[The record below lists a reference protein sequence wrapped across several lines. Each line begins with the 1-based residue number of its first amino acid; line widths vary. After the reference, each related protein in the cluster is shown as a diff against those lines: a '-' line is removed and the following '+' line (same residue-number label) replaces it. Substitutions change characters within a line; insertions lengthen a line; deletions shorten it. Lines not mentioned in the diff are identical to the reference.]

1 MRIFPEDALPTIEA
15 SSLPEVDINELQF
28 KLIHMLAPS
37 GGSRPRGMH
46 DQESRP
52 PSLANKFNVRVA
64 KYKRFQ
70 RLFQNN
76 RRKLASHLLDGT
88 FLDQFKG
95 NVDEATAHPQN
106 TLSSRPLLPTIEE
119 AAGSDTPGVSI
130 TQPILAEEVAREL
143 KAARPSAAGPDGLK
157 MLYLQKLKAADFASL
172 FNIWLAH
179 HNRTPRF
186 GCAVAAL
193 LPAMLEGWKLKNI
206 LMGPMAIYFFN
217 SSGNG
222 ENDLEELDFREKLP
236 RPSTCGRVSD
246 PIDGG
251 IPISLDV
258 AEASFCS
265 MADFKKIFYFICL
278 SLLIMQSS
286 ELYVFIDATNVLSGR
301 SYRVCA
307 QHEPDSSKL
316 ASSKSEAIPYKLV
329 FWNTDDDYWCEPL
342 SRNASFA
349 NCVVYGLHESKN
361 SSECGP
367 HSASIV
373 SRLRYLHE
381 HDGDVALFLE
391 DDLSFSY
398 FDPTIPFGFLNM
410 SIYFIDNYW
419 FQKILDLS
427 ENPRNSSNIHLRFYS
442 PVNWTVAITPVVL
455 VVIALFAL
463 MVGSYWAGYKH
474 DIALKMRLRLAEA
487 YRKIIDGNGASA
499 SDSTR
504 ANNFENSRNSKASNI
519 QSNLR
524 TLFCALF
531 MSVGLLL
538 FLFFAYDY
546 AIWFILS
553 IYVFSAY
560 VSLYDC
566 FSHLIPN
573 CLFCHKEIPLN
584 CLKAI
589 FSYFTKRSDSRN
601 WSVPFKRIFLCFFC
615 LTLTISWFVFRKQW
629 YVVVLQNILG
639 LAILISVVS
648 NVRLPTLKAVTVFS
662 LAFLIYDVTMVF
674 ISPYFTNGC
683 SIMLDVVTGG
693 GCSKGRGAVVNVENA
708 KEMLPLMI
716 VVPQLTDLAVSCAK
730 LSGIYSLM
738 PTSLGFGDVIIPGIM
753 VGFNAAFDRSWNIRY
768 NLYFIVSSI
777 GYLLGLVVTLT
788 ILLITGSALCR
799 GEVLKM
805 WRGEFKIEVED
816 VREDGSLD
824 TAAQ

>member
-1 MRIFPEDALPTIEA
+1 
-15 SSLPEVDINELQF
+15 
-28 KLIHMLAPS
+28 
-37 GGSRPRGMH
+37 
-46 DQESRP
+46 
-52 PSLANKFNVRVA
+52 
-64 KYKRFQ
+64 
-70 RLFQNN
+70 
-76 RRKLASHLLDGT
+76 
-88 FLDQFKG
+88 
-95 NVDEATAHPQN
+95 
-106 TLSSRPLLPTIEE
+106 
-119 AAGSDTPGVSI
+119 
-130 TQPILAEEVAREL
+130 
-143 KAARPSAAGPDGLK
+143 
-157 MLYLQKLKAADFASL
+157 
-172 FNIWLAH
+172 
-179 HNRTPRF
+179 
-186 GCAVAAL
+186 
-193 LPAMLEGWKLKNI
+193 
-206 LMGPMAIYFFN
+206 
-217 SSGNG
+217 
-222 ENDLEELDFREKLP
+222 
-236 RPSTCGRVSD
+236 
-246 PIDGG
+246 
-251 IPISLDV
+251 
-258 AEASFCS
+258 

-531 MSVGLLL
+531 MSVGL
-538 FLFFAYDY
+538 
-546 AIWFILS
+546 
-553 IYVFSAY
+553 
-560 VSLYDC
+560 
-566 FSHLIPN
+566 
-573 CLFCHKEIPLN
+573 IPLN

-788 ILLITGSALCR
+788 ILLITGSGQPALLYIVPSVLFFTYALALCR

-805 WRGEFKIEVED
+805 WRGEFLRTSVKMAALTLLLSDEMFLCAIILNSVIVQCPLYCFTVAQKPVEHFCAKISLVIWIGTREVN
-816 VREDGSLD
+816 L
-824 TAAQ
+824 ACLQLLIL

>member
-1 MRIFPEDALPTIEA
+1 
-15 SSLPEVDINELQF
+15 
-28 KLIHMLAPS
+28 
-37 GGSRPRGMH
+37 
-46 DQESRP
+46 
-52 PSLANKFNVRVA
+52 
-64 KYKRFQ
+64 
-70 RLFQNN
+70 
-76 RRKLASHLLDGT
+76 
-88 FLDQFKG
+88 
-95 NVDEATAHPQN
+95 
-106 TLSSRPLLPTIEE
+106 
-119 AAGSDTPGVSI
+119 
-130 TQPILAEEVAREL
+130 
-143 KAARPSAAGPDGLK
+143 
-157 MLYLQKLKAADFASL
+157 
-172 FNIWLAH
+172 
-179 HNRTPRF
+179 
-186 GCAVAAL
+186 
-193 LPAMLEGWKLKNI
+193 
-206 LMGPMAIYFFN
+206 
-217 SSGNG
+217 
-222 ENDLEELDFREKLP
+222 
-236 RPSTCGRVSD
+236 
-246 PIDGG
+246 
-251 IPISLDV
+251 
-258 AEASFCS
+258 

-329 FWNTDDDYWCEPL
+329 FWNRDDDYWCEPL

-560 VSLYDC
+560 NSFELLESD
-566 FSHLIPN
+566 IQ
-573 CLFCHKEIPLN
+573 LFYK
-584 CLKAI
+584 
-589 FSYFTKRSDSRN
+589 TK
-601 WSVPFKRIFLCFFC
+601 
-615 LTLTISWFVFRKQW
+615 

-662 LAFLIYDVTMVF
+662 LAFLVYDVTM
-674 ISPYFTNGC
+674 GC

-738 PTSLGFGDVIIPGIM
+738 PTSLGFGDVIIPG
-753 VGFNAAFDRSWNIRY
+753 
-768 NLYFIVSSI
+768 
-777 GYLLGLVVTLT
+777 YLLGLVVTLT
-788 ILLITGSALCR
+788 ILLITGSGQPALLYIVPSVLFFTYALALCR

>member
-1 MRIFPEDALPTIEA
+1 
-15 SSLPEVDINELQF
+15 
-28 KLIHMLAPS
+28 
-37 GGSRPRGMH
+37 
-46 DQESRP
+46 
-52 PSLANKFNVRVA
+52 
-64 KYKRFQ
+64 
-70 RLFQNN
+70 
-76 RRKLASHLLDGT
+76 
-88 FLDQFKG
+88 
-95 NVDEATAHPQN
+95 
-106 TLSSRPLLPTIEE
+106 
-119 AAGSDTPGVSI
+119 
-130 TQPILAEEVAREL
+130 
-143 KAARPSAAGPDGLK
+143 
-157 MLYLQKLKAADFASL
+157 
-172 FNIWLAH
+172 
-179 HNRTPRF
+179 
-186 GCAVAAL
+186 
-193 LPAMLEGWKLKNI
+193 
-206 LMGPMAIYFFN
+206 
-217 SSGNG
+217 
-222 ENDLEELDFREKLP
+222 
-236 RPSTCGRVSD
+236 
-246 PIDGG
+246 
-251 IPISLDV
+251 
-258 AEASFCS
+258 

-329 FWNTDDDYWCEPL
+329 FWNRDDDYWCEPL

-391 DDLSFSY
+391 DD
-398 FDPTIPFGFLNM
+398 
-410 SIYFIDNYW
+410 
-419 FQKILDLS
+419 LDLS

-560 VSLYDC
+560 NSFELLESD
-566 FSHLIPN
+566 IQ
-573 CLFCHKEIPLN
+573 LFYK
-584 CLKAI
+584 
-589 FSYFTKRSDSRN
+589 TK
-601 WSVPFKRIFLCFFC
+601 
-615 LTLTISWFVFRKQW
+615 

-662 LAFLIYDVTMVF
+662 LAFLVYDVTMVF

-738 PTSLGFGDVIIPGIM
+738 PTSLGFGDVIIPG
-753 VGFNAAFDRSWNIRY
+753 
-768 NLYFIVSSI
+768 
-777 GYLLGLVVTLT
+777 YLLGLVVTLT
-788 ILLITGSALCR
+788 ILLITGSGQPALLYIVPSVLFFTYALALCR